1 MKNIIITARRRKVEL
16 VTLLVCFVLAN
27 LLNIYAVVTYNTP
40 MTELFTSLGYVVVT
54 TFVLYILWTLIR
66 FVIYGIGRIFR
77 KQ

>member
-77 KQ
+77 K